1 MNAVYIRD
9 VFEELTD
16 KAADGIM
23 SNLKYMPWK
32 KEALEELSKMDMSQ
46 YPMSSLNE
54 LADYMFSEKQ
64 KFVKAEEASKYF
76 SEKLSSYTVKM

>member
-9 VFEELTD
+9 VFEELSE

-32 KEALEELSKMDMSQ
+32 KEALEELSKMDLSQ
-46 YPMSSLNE
+46 YPISSLNE
-54 LADYMFSEKQ
+54 LAAYMFSEKQ
-64 KFVKAEEASKYF
+64 KFVKAEEASVYF
-76 SEKLSSYTVKM
+76 SEKLNSYTVTM